1 MGDQIIDE
9 KDEEIKPWDNFFQT
23 SPPEFE
29 GEEIP
34 ANYSLLFDGRRLEAG
49 LIAASAELVS
59 DLLWG
64 NLALPIDKCLE
75 KLRRIDQICAGAPA
89 DEDYLAAMKT
99 RMEVNAVTKSVTDR
113 PSTAPSTLTDEQI
126 MEERLLRRECRE
138 MLELSTQQLEEM
150 SEKKGEFGNEYRVV
164 TAGWYMMMLPSTTL
178 RSPLVAPD
186 DASKAAWEWMEFEY
200 ERRRV
205 EGDRWRTAREDET
218 LFDEE
223 LARTHPYELMQTRRR
238 YEMTITIPV
247 PAKTRAC
254 DVRIKIEKRRLKVT
268 VSGHP
273 LLSVIDGEL
282 FLPVHVS
289 GSGGEWHVEGEFE
302 TRRVVLDL
310 DKEKLGPWPCLMKA
324 DAPDT
329 PERPRVV
336 VSGANGDVDVYAEV
350 SSEILHKPQPSDK
363 YFCWGDAPSA
373 PSAGAKSVR
382 ALKPSKGGGLPPTV
396 EEAER
401 LNTLAKAKLAEAD
414 ATEAAAPAAEPV
426 PVG

>member
-75 KLRRIDQICAGAPA
+75 KLRRIDQICAGAAA

-113 PSTAPSTLTDEQI
+113 PSTAPATLTDEQI
-126 MEERLLRRECRE
+126 LEERLLRRECRE

-289 GSGGEWHVEGEFE
+289 GSGGE
-302 TRRVVLDL
+302 
-310 DKEKLGPWPCLMKA
+310 
-324 DAPDT
+324 
-329 PERPRVV
+329 
-336 VSGANGDVDVYAEV
+336 
-350 SSEILHKPQPSDK
+350 
-363 YFCWGDAPSA
+363 
-373 PSAGAKSVR
+373 
-382 ALKPSKGGGLPPTV
+382 
-396 EEAER
+396 
-401 LNTLAKAKLAEAD
+401 
-414 ATEAAAPAAEPV
+414 
-426 PVG
+426 